1 MKINTIGYFVSDAFR
16 SLKRNKTISIASI
29 ITVFITF
36 IVLGVFSLVA
46 QNANLA
52 ISGVED
58 KIEIAVYLDD
68 DISLDNQ
75 KEIQVKLAEQ
85 DGVKD
90 VTYLSK
96 EEAYND
102 FKESTEDNEGML
114 QGYTLESNP
123 FPASFVVKID
133 DSSKIDD
140 IASAVEDMD
149 GVEEVKN
156 QQDLVSSISAFVK
169 GIRYVGTVLFV
180 ILVAV
185 SIFLIMNTTKLTVY
199 SRRREVGIMKFVGAT
214 DWFIRWPFIIEGIVI
229 GFFGALFAIFAIFG
243 LYKYI
248 ISIVSSKMLI
258 AQVVNISYVYTTMLW
273 EFLLGGIVIGGIASY
288 GALRKFLKV

>member
-29 ITVFITF
+29 ISVFITF

-169 GIRYVGTVLFV
+169 GIRYVGTILFV

-243 LYKYI
+243 LYKYN
-248 ISIVSSKMLI
+248 ISILSSKMLI

>member
-169 GIRYVGTVLFV
+169 GIRYVGTILFV

>member
-169 GIRYVGTVLFV
+169 GIRYVGTILFV

-229 GFFGALFAIFAIFG
+229 GFFGALFAILAIFG

>member
-90 VTYLSK
+90 VTFLSK

-169 GIRYVGTVLFV
+169 GIRYVGTILFV

-248 ISIVSSKMLI
+248 ITIVSSKMLN
-258 AQVVNISYVYTTMLW
+258 AQVVNISYVYTTMHW

>member
-114 QGYTLESNP
+114 QGYT
-123 FPASFVVKID
+123 
-133 DSSKIDD
+133 
-140 IASAVEDMD
+140 
-149 GVEEVKN
+149 
-156 QQDLVSSISAFVK
+156 
-169 GIRYVGTVLFV
+169 
-180 ILVAV
+180 
-185 SIFLIMNTTKLTVY
+185 
-199 SRRREVGIMKFVGAT
+199 
-214 DWFIRWPFIIEGIVI
+214 
-229 GFFGALFAIFAIFG
+229 
-243 LYKYI
+243 
-248 ISIVSSKMLI
+248 
-258 AQVVNISYVYTTMLW
+258 
-273 EFLLGGIVIGGIASY
+273 
-288 GALRKFLKV
+288 